1 MLRSLIFAAWL
12 GVIIPTPIC
21 AQATVPPPG
30 ADGVAV
36 TAGVADQQATVVIYS
51 TMDTV
56 AAQPLIEGFRE
67 ANPQIGVQYLEL
79 NSIDLYE
86 RFLAEI
92 EAGRPSADLL
102 LSSAMDLQLKLANDG
117 YALAYSSAAT
127 SQLPD
132 WAVWRNEAFGFTFE
146 PVAIV
151 YNKDLVPPEEVPST
165 RYELAQLLQNRPE
178 AYFGKV
184 ATYDPERSGFGFLL
198 ITQDAQQSPEIW
210 DLVRS
215 FGESKVKLYSTTAAI
230 LDRIASGTFLIGYN
244 LVGSYGR
251 ARAAIDPSIGIILPK
266 DYTLVMSRIALIP
279 KAAPRPRLAGL
290 FLDFMLSKA
299 GQQIVA
305 GASQLYSIHP
315 EVTGEATAASL
326 RASEGSSLK
335 PIQVGPGLLVYLDQA
350 KRQKFLKQWQRAL
363 AGR

>member
-1 MLRSLIFAAWL
+1 MLRSLIFVAWL
-12 GVIIPTPIC
+12 GVIVPTPIC
-21 AQATVPPPG
+21 AQATVPPPN
-30 ADGVAV
+30 ADGITVA
-36 TAGVADQQATVVIYS
+36 TGVSDAQATVVIYS
-51 TMDTV
+51 TMDAV

-79 NSIDLYE
+79 NSNDLYE
-86 RFLAEI
+86 RFLAEV

-146 PVAIV
+146 PVAII

-165 RYELAQLLQNRPE
+165 RYELAQLLHSRPE

-210 DLVRS
+210 DLVRA

-230 LDRIASGTFLIGYN
+230 LDRLQPGP
-244 LVGSYGR
+244 GR
-251 ARAAIDPSIGIILPK
+251 GRSLHRHRPAQGLHLGHVADRADTQG
-266 DYTLVMSRIALIP
+266 R
-279 KAAPRPRLAGL
+279 
-290 FLDFMLSKA
+290 
-299 GQQIVA
+299 
-305 GASQLYSIHP
+305 
-315 EVTGEATAASL
+315 ATAAPGGPVPGL
-326 RASEGSSLK
+326 HAVQGRPADRRRRRPALFDPPGGRRRGDRRRPQGERGGQFETDPGWPGTPGLPGSS
-335 PIQVGPGLLVYLDQA
+335 QA
-350 KRQKFLKQWQRAL
+350 TEIPEAMA
-363 AGR
+363 AGACRPLTSVNQP